1 MKHFLPLFIGI
12 FAGVAGTRL
21 YHQQKTLNYSKA
33 IAVIHPTKNNNVT
46 GTVTFTKEHN
56 GTHIHAELKNLSPG
70 KHGFH
75 IHELGDC
82 SCDDGMCTKG
92 HFNPTNQPHGGKNS
106 EQRHVGDMGNVSADQ
121 NGNAVLDYIDT
132 RIKINGPY
140 GIIGRSIIVHADEDD
155 LLSQPT
161 GNSGA
166 RIGCGVIGIGD

>member
-1 MKHFLPLFIGI
+1 
-12 FAGVAGTRL
+12 
-21 YHQQKTLNYSKA
+21 
-33 IAVIHPTKNNNVT
+33 
-46 GTVTFTKEHN
+46 
-56 GTHIHAELKNLSPG
+56 
-70 KHGFH
+70 
-75 IHELGDC
+75 
-82 SCDDGMCTKG
+82 MCTKG

-155 LLSQPT
+155 LPSQPT